1 MGRDLEDDFY
11 RPPTSRFKAASGSL
25 IRLTLLFGSA
35 VVGLALIAIMV
46 INNHYGDS
54 MADAGYG
61 RGIDLTTTGSI
72 GYEGSYV
79 LRRSVLQP
87 SPNSVCII
95 RDNGTRSGDC

>member
-1 MGRDLEDDFY
+1 MGPDLEDGFY
-11 RPPTSRFKAASGSL
+11 RPPTSRLKAASGSL

-35 VVGLALIAIMV
+35 VVGLALIAVMV
-46 INNHYGDS
+46 INDHFGDR
-54 MADAGYG
+54 MDDAGLG
-61 RGIDLTTTGSI
+61 PGIDYTSTGSI
-72 GYEGSYV
+72 GYQGTYV